1 MDDKKNYKNINEYII
16 ETKYDILVYLIFY
29 IITIVIATIFS
40 FYVNHWSPIVASLM
54 LIFFVLGR
62 ITAYKN
68 IKKIEKYLVDKK
80 MINDIGRIFFWNNQE
95 YMLTDNYFIIINK
108 KKVIHF
114 QYNDIEELYKKT
126 NYERGGLN
134 EYLYIRLKNNEEY
147 KVLIWTTF
155 LVNEEYKDI
164 SEYLL
169 SKNKN
174 IKYKNKVGE

>member
-1 MDDKKNYKNINEYII
+1 
-16 ETKYDILVYLIFY
+16 
-29 IITIVIATIFS
+29 
-40 FYVNHWSPIVASLM
+40 
-54 LIFFVLGR
+54 
-62 ITAYKN
+62 
-68 IKKIEKYLVDKK
+68 

-95 YMLTDNYFIIINK
+95 YMITDNYFIIINK

-126 NYERGGLN
+126 NYKHGGLN

-169 SKNKN
+169 SKNKS
-174 IKYKNKVGE
+174 IEYKKLM